1 MTLFRKLLSKERNN
15 PIDEVIAA
23 GVVPRFVEFLTYH
36 HSPALQFETAWA
48 LTNITSGSSEQTE
61 SVTQAG
67 AVPHLV
73 ELLTCPS
80 ADVREQAVWTLGNIA
95 SDNRELVLSCG
106 ALPLLLQLVQKPE
119 NTYSMTRITANTLFK
134 ICGKQPPPDQ
144 SLVYQVLPTFAMLL
158 SSLDNDIVTDVCC
171 AISNITGGVE
181 NIQAVVE
188 SGVVRRIIELLA
200 SPSSTRSVQI
210 STLRAVGNIVA
221 GSDAQV

>member
-1 MTLFRKLLSKERNN
+1 MGHYSRRLVSHSRFSKVICLVLLSHQSR
-15 PIDEVIAA
+15 
-23 GVVPRFVEFLTYH
+23 PRVSPRLVLCPTWSSFLH
-36 HSPALQFETAWA
+36 APQLMSASRL
-48 LTNITSGSSEQTE
+48 SG
-61 SVTQAG
+61 
-67 AVPHLV
+67 
-73 ELLTCPS
+73 PS
-80 ADVREQAVWTLGNIA
+80 ATLLA
-95 SDNRELVLSCG
+95 TNRELVLSCG
-106 ALPLLLQLVQKPE
+106 ALLLLLQLVQKPE